1 VSAEPGVGER
11 PGVSERSGVRDTPG
25 MKAASGAIA
34 AHAVGDPGKGPSAN
48 TAGPRRA
55 TLSVILITKN
65 EADNIDACLDS
76 VAFADEII
84 VVDSG
89 STDATRDIAAA
100 RGARV
105 VLTED
110 WPGFGPQKN
119 RALELAGGEWVL
131 SIDADERVTP
141 ELAREIQSILD
152 SDRRAAP
159 FTAAATATPGPSA
172 SSVYSGAAT
181 AVSGDMPCAY
191 RIARLSNFGGR
202 WIRHS
207 GWWPDHVLRLFRRGT
222 ARFKDVAVH
231 ESVVTD
237 RPVGTLKGHFLHYPY
252 ASLEHYIAKINHY
265 SSEAAAMMHARGKR
279 TSVLGA
285 WGHATWTF
293 VRIYLLRKGF
303 LDGREGFILA
313 MMGAAGSFFRYTKL
327 LFLNRRQPK

>member
-1 VSAEPGVGER
+1 MNMESGPTAIQKAPDMG
-11 PGVSERSGVRDTPG
+11 SED
-25 MKAASGAIA
+25 
-34 AHAVGDPGKGPSAN
+34 
-48 TAGPRRA
+48 RA
-55 TLSVILITKN
+55 TLSVIIITLN
-65 EADNIDACLDS
+65 ESAHIAECLDS

-89 STDATRDIAAA
+89 STDDTRDIASA
-100 RGARV
+100 RGAKV

-119 RALELAGGEWVL
+119 RALDLATCDWVL
-131 SIDADERVTP
+131 SIDADERVTT
-141 ELAREIQSILD
+141 ELRTKIEAVLRAAAHTGPASSAGSD
-152 SDRRAAP
+152 AVASDRP
-159 FTAAATATPGPSA
+159 MT
-172 SSVYSGAAT
+172 
-181 AVSGDMPCAY
+181 AY

-207 GWWPDHVLRLFRRGT
+207 GWWPDHVLRLFKRGT

-237 RPVGTLKGHFLHYPY
+237 QPVATLDAHFLHYPY
-252 ASLEHYIAKINHY
+252 ASLEQFIAKINHY

-285 WGHATWTF
+285 WGHASWTF
-293 VRIYLLRKGF
+293 IRIYLLRKGF

-313 MMGAAGSFFRYTKL
+313 VMGASGSFFRYTKL
-327 LFLNRRQPK
+327 LFLNKRQSK